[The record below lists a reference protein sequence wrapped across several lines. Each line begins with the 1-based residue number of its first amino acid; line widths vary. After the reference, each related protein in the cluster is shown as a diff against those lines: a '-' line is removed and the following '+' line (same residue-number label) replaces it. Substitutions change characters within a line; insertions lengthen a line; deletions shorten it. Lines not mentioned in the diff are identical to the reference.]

1 MVYRYVRQ
9 MSRYYLAVN
18 IEATDQQSKIRIKG
32 QTIELSVCG
41 CGLVS
46 FRRFSKGTNV
56 AIRLSHQH
64 MVVKAVGRV
73 AYANEDLGMGFAFT
87 AIEQADKTILECWI
101 EDYIASSI

>member
-1 MVYRYVRQ
+1 
-9 MSRYYLAVN
+9 
-18 IEATDQQSKIRIKG
+18 
-32 QTIELSVCG
+32 
-41 CGLVS
+41 
-46 FRRFSKGTNV
+46 
-56 AIRLSHQH
+56 